1 MVSTDT
7 VIETSDLSKN
17 YKKIKAVDGLTMQVP
32 RGVVVGFLGPNGAG
46 KTTTMRI
53 LMGLVRPTKGSA
65 TMLGVSVDKHTA
77 EIRKRIGT
85 LIESPFF
92 YPTHTGKTNLRIQ
105 AKLAGTDED
114 RVDLALGAVEL
125 SGRAKSKY
133 SSYSLGMKQRLG
145 IANALLT
152 DPELM
157 LLDEPTNGLDPAGIV
172 EIRNLIRKLSSEG
185 RTIFVSSH
193 LLAEVQ
199 QMCDYVI
206 ILNKGRQVASGSVDE
221 LVSQGGRLVATVP
234 DAEAAVE
241 ILKHAHF
248 SADVADDNKVTVK
261 DADGRGA
268 DVNKALSES
277 GIYAS
282 EIREQDL
289 SLEQVFLQLTDD
301 SSANIGR
308 ESND

>member
-7 VIETSDLSKN
+7 VIETSGLSKN
-17 YKKIKAVDGLTMQVP
+17 YKKIRAVDGLTMQVP

-53 LMGLVRPTKGSA
+53 LMGLVRPSGGWA
-65 TMLGVSVDKHTA
+65 TMLGVPVDEHTA
-77 EIRKRIGT
+77 EIRRRIGT

-92 YPTHTGKTNLRIQ
+92 YPTHTGRTNLRIQ
-105 AKLAGTDED
+105 AKLAGVSDD
-114 RVDLALGAVEL
+114 RVDSALEAVEL

-133 SSYSLGMKQRLG
+133 TTYSLGMKQRLG

-172 EIRNLIRKLSSEG
+172 EIRELLRRLTGEG

-206 ILNKGRQVASGSVDE
+206 ILNRGRQVASGSVSE
-221 LVSQGGRLVATVP
+221 LVAKGRQLMATVP
-234 DAEAAVE
+234 DTKAAVDV
-241 ILKHAHF
+241 LKRANF
-248 SADVADDNKVTVK
+248 SAVIGDGNRVAIK

-268 DVNKALSES
+268 DINRALSEQ

-282 EIREQDL
+282 ELLEQDP

-301 SSANIGR
+301 NIGG
-308 ESND
+308 EDSG

>member
-17 YKKIKAVDGLTMQVP
+17 YKKIRAVDGLTMQVP

-53 LMGLVRPTKGSA
+53 LMGLVKPAGGSA
-65 TMLGVSVDKHTA
+65 TMLGVPVDEHTA
-77 EIRKRIGT
+77 EIRRRIGT

-92 YPTHTGKTNLRIQ
+92 YPTHTGRTNLRIQ
-105 AKLAGTDED
+105 AKLAGVADN
-114 RVDLALGAVEL
+114 RVDSVLEIVEL

-133 SSYSLGMKQRLG
+133 STYSLGMKQRLG

-172 EIRNLIRKLSSEG
+172 EIRKLLRNLTGDG
-185 RTIFVSSH
+185 RTVFVSSH
-193 LLAEVQ
+193 LLAEIKQ
-199 QMCDYVI
+199 ECDYVI
-206 ILNKGRQVASGSVDE
+206 ILNKGRQVACGSVSD
-221 LVSQGGRLVATVP
+221 LVAKGRELVATVP
-234 DAEAAVE
+234 DAGAAVDV
-241 ILKHAHF
+241 LKRANF
-248 SADVADDNKVTVK
+248 NAISKDDSRVAIE
-261 DADGRGA
+261 DADGRAA
-268 DVNKALSES
+268 DVNKALSEQ

-282 EIREQDL
+282 ELIEQDQT
-289 SLEQVFLQLTDD
+289 LEQVFLQLTD
-301 SSANIGR
+301 SNIGG
-308 ESND
+308 EDSG

>member
-1 MVSTDT
+1 MVSADT
-7 VIETSDLSKN
+7 VIETNDLSKN

-53 LMGLVRPTKGSA
+53 LMGLVKPVGGRA
-65 TMLGVSVDKHTA
+65 TMLGIPVDEHTA
-77 EIRKRIGT
+77 EIRRRIGT

-92 YPTHTGKTNLRIQ
+92 YPTHTGRTNLRIQ
-105 AKLAGTDED
+105 AKLAGVGDD
-114 RVDLALGAVEL
+114 RVDSALEAVEL

-133 SSYSLGMKQRLG
+133 STYSLGMKQRLG

-172 EIRNLIRKLSSEG
+172 EIRKLLRRLTGEG

-206 ILNKGRQVASGSVDE
+206 ILNRGKQVASGRVDE
-221 LVSQGGRLVATVP
+221 LVAKGRQLLATVP
-234 DAEAAVE
+234 DAKAAVDV
-241 ILKHAHF
+241 LKRANF
-248 SADVADDNKVTVK
+248 NAVVGDDNRVSIK
-261 DADGRGA
+261 DGDGRGA
-268 DVNKALSES
+268 DVNRALSEQ
-277 GIYAS
+277 GIFAS
-282 EIREQDL
+282 ELLEQEPT
-289 SLEQVFLQLTDD
+289 LEQVFLQLTDD
-301 SSANIGR
+301 NIGG
-308 ESND
+308 EDSG